1 MSQASVAAPAVRF
14 PALRVPA
21 YRLYWTTST
30 IGMIGDNTEH
40 VIGYWLLWELTHS
53 PFWLGY
59 AVFAHWFPF
68 IIFSLHSGAWADRFD
83 NRRLL
88 QVSQALYVFCSG
100 TLGLLAVTGQ
110 LQLWHMI
117 VILLVHGFSGVV
129 NLPSSQVLIHDLV
142 GKEDLPN
149 ALSLSAASRN
159 VAQFM
164 GPMVGTFLMMAFG
177 PGGGLLANVFI
188 YVPFTVALFYLHP
201 PHTTAPVATAT
212 GWEGIKD
219 GLRYVRRTPVILGLT
234 LLSAIPA
241 GIVGFAF
248 QALMPALS
256 ADLGTGQQGY
266 GALLSANGVGAV
278 GGAVILGYVGRFSGK
293 GKLVVAFT
301 LIWAGLLLL
310 FALSPWFLLSFGI
323 MLLVGAS
330 SIVSNAMS
338 QTLVQALSPD
348 DKRGRVMGVYG
359 MVVHGPRVISGL
371 LLGGLA
377 SLIGAHVAL
386 GLLSAVVIVAVAAL
400 AAAPPAVR
408 KLD

>member
-1 MSQASVAAPAVRF
+1 VSQASVATPAVRF
-14 PALRVPA
+14 PALRIPE
-21 YRLYWTTST
+21 YRLYWGTST
-30 IGMIGDNTEH
+30 IAMIGDNIEH

-129 NLPSSQVLIHDLV
+129 NMPSSQVLIHDLV

-159 VAQFM
+159 VAWFM
-164 GPMVGTFLMMAFG
+164 GPAVGGLLMWAFG
-177 PGGGLLANVFI
+177 PGGGLLANLLI
-188 YVPFTVALFYLHP
+188 YIPFTVALFYLNP
-201 PHTTAPVATAT
+201 PRASAPVPQAT
-212 GWEGIKD
+212 GWEGIKE
-219 GLRYVRRTPVILGLT
+219 GLRYVRDTPVILGLT

-266 GALLSANGVGAV
+266 SALLSANGVGAI
-278 GGAVILGYVGRFSGK
+278 GGAVILGYVGRLGGK
-293 GKLVVAFT
+293 GMLVVAFT
-301 LIWAGLLLL
+301 LIWGVLL
-310 FALSPWFLLSFGI
+310 FLFSLSPWFLLSFGI
-323 MLLVGAS
+323 MLLVGAA

-348 DKRGRVMGVYG
+348 DKRGRVMGVYAL
-359 MVVHGPRVISGL
+359 VVHGPRVISGL

-386 GLLSAVVIVAVAAL
+386 GLLSLVVVVAVAAL
-400 AAAPPAVR
+400 AAALPTVR
-408 KLD
+408 ALD

>member
-1 MSQASVAAPAVRF
+1 VSQASVAAPAVRF
-14 PALRVPA
+14 PALRVPE
-21 YRLYWTTST
+21 YRLYWATST
-30 IGMIGDNTEH
+30 IAMIGDNIEH
-40 VIGYWLLWELTHS
+40 VIGYWLLWQLTYS

-88 QVSQALYVFCSG
+88 QVSQGLYVFCSG

-129 NLPSSQVLIHDLV
+129 NMPSSQVLIHDLV
-142 GKEDLPN
+142 GKDDLPN

-159 VAQFM
+159 VAWFM
-164 GPMVGTFLMMAFG
+164 GPAVGGFLMWAFG
-177 PGGGLLANVFI
+177 PGGGLLANLLI
-188 YVPFTVALFYLHP
+188 YIPFTVALFYLNP
-201 PHTTAPVATAT
+201 PRASAPVRQAT

-219 GLRYVRRTPVILGLT
+219 GLRYVRNTPVILGLT

-256 ADLGTGQQGY
+256 ADLGTGQEGY
-266 GALLSANGVGAV
+266 SALLSANGIGAI
-278 GGAVILGYVGRFSGK
+278 GGAVILGYIGRLGGK

-301 LIWAGLLLL
+301 LIWGGLLCL
-310 FALSPWFLLSFGI
+310 FSLSPWFLLSFGI
-323 MLLVGAS
+323 MLLVGAA

-348 DKRGRVMGVYG
+348 DKRGRVMGVYAL
-359 MVVHGPRVISGL
+359 VVHGPRVISGL

-386 GLLSAVVIVAVAAL
+386 GLLSLVVVVAVAAL
-400 AAAPPAVR
+400 AAALPTVR
-408 KLD
+408 ALD